1 MKMRLVLNS
10 VFANGVSLEETDGVY
25 SFVYYNSLM
34 PSIQTGN
41 EMNYPMIL
49 GSMAISLIGVT
60 TGVVIL
66 KRKNKK
72 NN

>member
-1 MKMRLVLNS
+1 M
-10 VFANGVSLEETDGVY
+10 EETDGVY

>member
-1 MKMRLVLNS
+1 M
-10 VFANGVSLEETDGVY
+10 EETDGVY

-49 GSMAISLIGVT
+49 GLMAISLIGVT

>member
-1 MKMRLVLNS
+1 
-10 VFANGVSLEETDGVY
+10 
-25 SFVYYNSLM
+25 M